1 MEEEAEYLAKEMRI
15 DDKVPMAEEEQL
27 SEKKITEEDKI
38 SQVLI
43 DSCRGSENK
52 PLKQVPIVYR
62 KSSNKSAPH
71 IPKIVT
77 MKKQKSVDLIKIQV
91 AASTP

>member
-38 SQVLI
+38 S
-43 DSCRGSENK
+43 
-52 PLKQVPIVYR
+52 
-62 KSSNKSAPH
+62 
-71 IPKIVT
+71 
-77 MKKQKSVDLIKIQV
+77 
-91 AASTP
+91 